1 MALARGVETAFILK
15 IKLPQARGSYKA
27 FFCKTTVPNRGVET
41 AFLLNKNCPK
51 QRFGNS
57 ISLQK
62 NCSKQRFGNSTS
74 LQKNRP
80 KQKFGN
86 NIFFK
91 KTISSRGLETALLF
105 KKLVPNRSVETAFLL
120 RVRHCRYI
128 HGTSCPMG
136 VALSYLCGN
145 RNSSACRI
153 ERQKLEVRL
162 LPGPFVLLFYILD
175 CNLLDVNL
183 CLLVAASKNIGGGKT
198 ASWVAKHERLCFSLS
213 KGGQG
218 K

>member
-1 MALARGVETAFILK
+1 MH
-15 IKLPQARGSYKA
+15 QAEVWIQHYPFKQNSS
-27 FFCKTTVPNRGVET
+27 
-41 AFLLNKNCPK
+41 K
-51 QRFGNS
+51 QRFGKCISLEQEYPKERLGNS
-57 ISLQK
+57 TLLQK
-62 NCSKQRFGNSTS
+62 NCSKQKFGNNISLQKKCSKQIFFGNSTS
-74 LQKNRP
+74 LEKNTAP
-80 KQKFGN
+80 
-86 NIFFK
+86 
-91 KTISSRGLETALLF
+91 SRGLETALLF